1 MEDETMKIARIW
13 LVSGLVLLSAVVMGS
28 RRGNVAQASSDGHSG
43 GGAALCGGE
52 PCDAVARGALSFVD
66 RRLHGLAG
74 NGRSCADCHM
84 PTDHFQ
90 LSPANAE
97 LRFQFRKFVR
107 QFDPS
112 YDDPLF
118 RAIDADDFRSNHEN
132 AHDFSNLR
140 QNGLVRITFTL
151 PPKIKLVDPATNLA
165 SSETEVDVWRSVPT
179 VNNVK
184 FTGPDGGIPWFRGPN
199 EAGGYQL
206 DARIGTLQD
215 QALGA
220 LRNHAQIQNTPDQRL
235 LDDLTSFQRVLFTNN
250 RVRAFSD
257 ALAAGVTP
265 LPETDPPLNALE
277 QQGKALFTR
286 SCTQCHG
293 GPRQTVS
300 PNTPIRYHDILTACP
315 RPVDP
320 SPTPRFVFKACP
332 DRLARNARTY
342 EIVTSVPTPT
352 PAGVIPAG
360 ATIRRVSSDPG
371 RAFLTGFVG
380 GAPPLDDWNKLDMP
394 GLRGISQTA
403 PYFHNNSADTL
414 DEVLDHYIALFNF
427 ILTVSPP
434 GLPLPPV
441 ISSDGVHPDLQLVPS
456 ERAALLAYLRKL

>member
-1 MEDETMKIARIW
+1 MKIARIW

-28 RRGNVAQASSDGHSG
+28 RSGTEARASSDGQP
-43 GGAALCGGE
+43 GGAALQQPPCGGE

-84 PTDHFQ
+84 PTDNFQ
-90 LSPANAE
+90 LSPANVE
-97 LRFQFRKFVR
+97 LRFQFQAFVKR
-107 QFDPS
+107 FIPS

-118 RAIDADDFRSNHEN
+118 RPIDADDFRTNHEN

-151 PPKIKLVDPATNLA
+151 PPTIKLIDPATNLP

-184 FTGPDGGIPWFRGPN
+184 FTGPDGGVPWFRGPN
-199 EAGGYQL
+199 ESGGYQL
-206 DARIGTLQD
+206 DARIGNLQD

-220 LRNHAQIQNTPDQRL
+220 LRNHAQVQNTPDQRL
-235 LDDLTSFQRVLFTNN
+235 LDDLASFQRVLFTNN

-277 QQGKALFTR
+277 QQGKALFNR

-300 PNTPIRYHDILTACP
+300 PNTPVRYHDIATACP

-320 SPTPRFVFKACP
+320 LARWVFKACP
-332 DRLARNARTY
+332 DRLVRNARTY

-352 PAGVIPAG
+352 PAGLIPAG
-360 ATIRRVSSDPG
+360 AKIRRVSDDPG
-371 RAFLTGFVG
+371 RALLSGFVG
-380 GAPPLDDWNKLDMP
+380 GAPPRDDWNKLDMP
-394 GLRGISQTA
+394 GLRGMSQTA
-403 PYFHNNSADTL
+403 PYFHNNSADTIE
-414 DEVLDHYIALFNF
+414 EVVDHYIEVFKF
-427 ILTVSPP
+427 ILLNIPP
-434 GLPLPPV
+434 GPLPPV
-441 ISSDGVHPDLQLVPS
+441 ISSDGVHPDLQLFPS
-456 ERAALLAYLRKL
+456 ERSALLAYLRKL